1 MSSGDLRAFVAFA
14 EALNFTHAARA
25 VHLSQPALFALVKR
39 LAQAIGAPLYHK
51 RGRALAL
58 TPAGDQLLSHA
69 RDVVAAERTFLS
81 LVRGEDDQAVCV
93 LACGE
98 GALTHVV
105 GEQVATFARAHP
117 RRLRVVIADGAAAL
131 AAVERGSAQV
141 AVVAGPIVIGEELV
155 TRSLRKSRVL
165 AVATRAILGPVIAA
179 DAARAITL
187 PALAMLPLVL
197 PPPGRPLRV
206 AIDEALAAHGLV
218 ARVAVEASGW
228 QAALLLARLGCGVA
242 LVNDVVTLPK
252 GLVARA
258 VDGLAPVVYRTL
270 ARRRRS
276 ALANELL
283 SQLHTGA

>member
-1 MSSGDLRAFVAFA
+1 MNTSELRAFVAFA

-39 LAQAIGAPLYHK
+39 LAEAVGVPLYEK

-58 TPAGDQLLSHA
+58 TAAGERLRAHAGD
-69 RDVVAAERTFLS
+69 VVDAERAFLS
-81 LVRGEDDQAVCV
+81 AVRGEDDNAVCV

-105 GEQVATFARAHP
+105 GEQVAAFARAHP
-117 RRLRVVIADGAAAL
+117 QRLRVVIADGAAAFASVARG
-131 AAVERGSAQV
+131 AAHV
-141 AVVAGPIVIGEELV
+141 AVVAGPLAASDELV
-155 TRSLRKSRVL
+155 ARSLRRSRVL
-165 AVATRAILGPVIAA
+165 AVGTRALLESGSEALTLASLAA
-179 DAARAITL
+179 
-187 PALAMLPLVL
+187 LPLVL
-197 PPPGRPLRV
+197 PPPGRPLRT
-206 AIDEALAAHGLV
+206 AIDDALAEHGHA

-258 VDGLAPVVYRTL
+258 VEGLAPVVYRTL

-276 ALANELL
+276 TLATELL
-283 SQLHTGA
+283 RELHAGA